1 MTLINNI
8 KGILKTKN
16 LDEET
21 IYSVLN
27 AVGKIIN
34 QNTEYGLLWEPQSED
49 LMDELLKTYPYFK
62 RIGEINNDSKN
73 NNILIKGDNL
83 YALMGM
89 QNIYMDKRTGKGL

>member
-27 AVGKIIN
+27 AVGKIWSVVGTSIRRLN
-34 QNTEYGLLWEPQSED
+34 G
-49 LMDELLKTYPYFK
+49 
-62 RIGEINNDSKN
+62 
-73 NNILIKGDNL
+73 
-83 YALMGM
+83 
-89 QNIYMDKRTGKGL
+89 

>member
-34 QNTEYGLLWEPQSED
+34 QNTEYGLLWEPQSE
-49 LMDELLKTYPYFK
+49 E
-62 RIGEINNDSKN
+62 
-73 NNILIKGDNL
+73 
-83 YALMGM
+83 
-89 QNIYMDKRTGKGL
+89 

>member
-62 RIGEINNDSKN
+62 RIGDHC
-73 NNILIKGDNL
+73 
-83 YALMGM
+83 Y
-89 QNIYMDKRTGKGL
+89 